1 MKKYLKGDFL
11 KNVWL
16 LTRSYWSSEEKYK
29 AYILLTVIIALSLAQ
44 IYALVLLNKWYQT
57 FYSALQVYDN
67 AVIIQSVK
75 DFCVIA
81 GGYILV
87 GILAYYLK
95 SVLQIRWRIWMTKKY
110 LVDWLDER
118 TYYLLQVFE
127 KQTDNPDQRI
137 SDDIRLFVENT
148 ITLVIDFIKNVV
160 LLISFIGI
168 LWTLSGDLDLSPFGI
183 NFVIPK
189 YMVWAT
195 IIYAIVGTYLTDKI
209 GRVLGKLNFIQQKY
223 EADFRFS
230 MVRLRENSE
239 NVAFYEGENYES
251 EHLNKRFA
259 VLIENLWRIINRQK
273 WVVALTT
280 GYSQMAVI
288 VSLVLAIPKYLSK
301 QIDLGTLM
309 QITAAF
315 GRVQDALSFFVDSYV
330 KIAEWSAIIGRLTS
344 FHTHMQFV
352 KEHYSEENVFV
363 GVSPNQDLQVENVTV
378 SLPNGGV
385 LIKDLNISF
394 SEASTWLV
402 KGASG
407 TGKSTFLRVVAGL
420 WPYVEGKIYYPQGQR
435 MFLPQKSYLPLGSL
449 REVLLYPGCSEIN
462 DEQIKQVL
470 QKVHLPELSGH
481 LDKEKDW
488 SQIFSLGEQQRIAFA
503 RVLLHKP
510 KWLFLDEATSAMDE
524 ELEYAMYSLLKKEL
538 PQTTLISIGHRST
551 LHDFH
556 TKQLQLLGD
565 GKWQIL

>member
-470 QKVHLPELSGH
+470 QKVHLPELSGN

>member
-288 VSLVLAIPKYLSK
+288 VSLVLAMPKYLSK

-538 PQTTLISIGHRST
+538 PQTTLISVGHRST

>member
-195 IIYAIVGTYLTDKI
+195 IIYALVGTYLTDKI

-259 VLIENLWRIINRQK
+259 ILIENLWRIINRQK

-363 GVSPNQDLQVENVTV
+363 GVSPNQDLQVENATV

-470 QKVHLPELSGH
+470 QKVHLSELSGH

-538 PQTTLISIGHRST
+538 PQTTLISVGHRST

>member
-195 IIYAIVGTYLTDKI
+195 IIYALVGTYLTDKI

-538 PQTTLISIGHRST
+538 PQTTLISVGHRST

>member
-195 IIYAIVGTYLTDKI
+195 IIYALVGTYLTDKI

-259 VLIENLWRIINRQK
+259 ILIENLWRIINRQK

-538 PQTTLISIGHRST
+538 PQTTLISVGHRST

>member
-538 PQTTLISIGHRST
+538 PQTTLISVGHRST

>member
-209 GRVLGKLNFIQQKY
+209 GRVLSKLNFIQQKY

-259 VLIENLWRIINRQK
+259 ILIENLWRIINRQK

-470 QKVHLPELSGH
+470 QKVHLSELSGH

-524 ELEYAMYSLLKKEL
+524 ELEYSMYSLLKKEL
-538 PQTTLISIGHRST
+538 PQTTLISVGHRST

>member
-470 QKVHLPELSGH
+470 QKVHLSELSGH

-524 ELEYAMYSLLKKEL
+524 ELEYSMYSLLKKEL
-538 PQTTLISIGHRST
+538 PQTTLISVGHRST